1 MLPRRTKSLICLP
14 SLLEPSAAVL
24 SALLLSVG
32 AGDVSLG
39 LRQAHAVGEQN
50 ARLRG
55 TVVEAGTNVPMP
67 GARVELRSEAL
78 IGGPRKAISDEEGR
92 FDFPLIPPGR
102 YDVTVTY
109 EGLKPTRRRV
119 TLELGQ
125 TETLRIA
132 VSAEAAKTETLVVV
146 EERKRLDTDKVSTGR
161 VLSADSQARIATSRR
176 YQDVVQQVPGVSGG
190 SNPVMAGGSF
200 RHNRYLVDGLD
211 ITDPVSNTFSANFNF
226 DAIAQ
231 MDLLLLAVDAQ
242 YNSLGGVIN
251 LVTKRGS
258 DRFQLDASL
267 FINHQSLSVGSRAG
281 GQLYEGRLRDQ
292 SDPPPPNASYQANL
306 NFGGPLVKQ
315 KLWFYLSAQYWYRLS
330 SVVPGPP
337 LNSQHTPL
345 DRHDVYTR
353 LKLTWAPAPRHRVE
367 LSLNSDPA
375 WISNIRNLNPANGN
389 TNSYTGESE
398 YYQRQGGVFGIL
410 NYDWFIRDNL
420 IFGVQTGLQL
430 TTITTG
436 AQNGDEIS
444 SSYFDRASTVTWN
457 AADAATLVDDK
468 RWRFQLDP
476 TLTWVKRG
484 WLGQHTFKAGAQFQ
498 YLRYYQ
504 LGGTPGNSIY
514 TDDTAQMA
522 DGGALQRD
530 TTSVDRPFGCNPLQP
545 NPRMGLA
552 ATPCSRFTSYE
563 PRRAQ
568 VRDGYALGVF
578 LQDMWKPTDWL
589 TIVPGLRV
597 DYGTSKNSRGEVTH
611 NLLGFGPRIGAS
623 IDLLR
628 DGKLLLKAAYG
639 RSNEVG
645 TLRIAANADAGA
657 AQSTWEWTRAAGTNG
672 RFDRFVGSQG
682 GDRGYDLRGRCS
694 DGSWNADCGNAA
706 LSLRPP
712 QADFVTA
719 SLEREVAR
727 NVSVSLTYTY
737 RLLSNLWEDIQIN
750 AQRRLDG
757 GDNAQF
763 GDKSRG
769 GVVAYRPT
777 AEATRRYNGLD
788 LVLAGS
794 PSPSWQ
800 FMVAYT
806 LSFLDGTVDDQLST
820 FRDDP
825 PRDFRFYGYLAD
837 DHRHQLKANGS
848 YTWRGLSLG
857 VNMAFLTGAP
867 ATRLYQGPLG
877 YVVRYGWRGT
887 DPAADPNDVRKWTE
901 LRSPDVLD
909 IALRAQY
916 DLHSITQQHISA
928 IVDVFNLLDL
938 SSPANTGSN
947 TTNQSGFESRN
958 SASYGAVTNR
968 QVPFRVQFGVRY
980 QY

>member
-1 MLPRRTKSLICLP
+1 MFRKR
-14 SLLEPSAAVL
+14 LLFGCS
-24 SALLLSVG
+24 LLLSAPLLFVG
-32 AGDVSLG
+32 MTDAGLG
-39 LRQAHAVGEQN
+39 LRPAHAVGEQN

-55 TVVEAGTNVPMP
+55 SVVEAGTNVPMP
-67 GARVELRSEAL
+67 GAKVELRSDAL
-78 IGGPRKAISDEEGR
+78 IGGPRHARTDEEGR

-102 YDVTVTY
+102 YDVTVSY

-119 TLELGQ
+119 QLELGQ

-132 VSAEAAKTETLVVV
+132 VSAEAVTSETMVVV
-146 EERKRLDTDKVSTGR
+146 EERKRLDADKVSTGR
-161 VLSADSQARIATSRR
+161 VLSADSQARIATTRR
-176 YQDVVQQVPGVSGG
+176 YQDVVQQLPGVSGG

-258 DRFQLDASL
+258 DRFSVDASL
-267 FINHQSLSVGSRAG
+267 FVNHQSLSVGSRAG

-306 NFGGPLVKQ
+306 NVGGPIVKQ

-337 LNSQHTPL
+337 LNVQHAPL

-367 LSLNSDPA
+367 LSLNTDPA

-389 TNSYTGESE
+389 TNSYASEAE

-436 AQNGDEIS
+436 AQNGDEVG
-444 SSYFDRASTVTWN
+444 SSYFDRASTITWN
-457 AADAATLVDDK
+457 AADAATLIDDQ
-468 RWRFQLDP
+468 RWRYQLDP

-484 WLGQHTFKAGAQFQ
+484 FLGQHTVKVGAQFQ
-498 YLRYYQ
+498 YLRHYQ
-504 LGGTPGNSIY
+504 LNGTPGNSIY
-514 TDDTAQMA
+514 TDDTAQAMDA
-522 DGGALQRD
+522 GALQRD
-530 TTSVDRPFGCNPLQP
+530 ATSTERPFGCNPLQP
-545 NPRMGLA
+545 NPRMGLS
-552 ATPCSRFTSYE
+552 ATPCARFTQYE

-568 VRDGYALGVF
+568 VRQGYALGVF
-578 LQDMWKPTDWL
+578 IQDMWKPTDWL

-597 DYGTSKNSRGEVTH
+597 DYGTAKNSRGEVTH

-639 RSNEVG
+639 RSNEVAS
-645 TLRIAANADAGA
+645 LRIATNADAGA
-657 AQSTWEWTRAAGTNG
+657 AQSTWEWTRQSGQNG

-682 GDRGYDLRGRCS
+682 GDRGYDLRGVCA
-694 DGSWNADCGNAA
+694 DGTLSIDCGNAA
-706 LSLRPP
+706 LSTRPP

-719 SLEREVAR
+719 SIEREVAR
-727 NVSVSLTYTY
+727 NVSFSLTYTY
-737 RLLSNLWEDIQIN
+737 RLLSNLWEDIQVN
-750 AQRRLDG
+750 TQRRLDG
-757 GDNAQF
+757 GDNVRF

-769 GVVAYRPT
+769 GVLSYRPT
-777 AEATRRYNGLD
+777 GDATRRYNGFD
-788 LVLAGS
+788 VVLAGS

-800 FMVAYT
+800 FLIAYT
-806 LSFLDGTVDDQLST
+806 LSWLEGTVDDQLSP

-825 PRDFRFYGYLAD
+825 PRDFRLYGYLSD

-848 YTWRGLSLG
+848 YTWRGLSIG

-877 YVVRYGWRGT
+877 YVVRYGWRGV
-887 DPAADPNDVRKWTE
+887 DPASDPNDVRKWTE

-909 IALRAQY
+909 VAFRAQY
-916 DLHSITQQHISA
+916 DLHAITRQHLSA

-938 SSPANTGSN
+938 STAANTGSN
-947 TTNQSGFESRN
+947 TTNQAGFEARN